1 MVSRNQI
8 DKGKRRFIA
17 LFFIMAGWLLP
28 AQGQERSLFD
38 SLIYRAEMQATVGGG
53 DHNPLWLNANKYGLS
68 SLKTTNGYLRGA
80 IERPLALDNGRKWGI
95 GYGLDAAVAAGF
107 TSTLVVQQAYV
118 EGRWLKGTLTIGAK
132 EQPMEL
138 KNQELSSGSQTF
150 GINARP
156 IPQVRLALPDY
167 WTIPHTRNWL
177 SLKGHIAYGKTT
189 DDAWQKDFTNQHHKY
204 TEGMLYH
211 SKAGYLKIGNP
222 EEVLFSIELGGEL
235 ATQFGGDCYR
245 FHSDGTPDD
254 VVHQEGGVKGML
266 RAFVPGGKDTVDDD
280 YTGGA
285 GNSLGSWVARF
296 NFDTEE
302 WGFSFYVDHFF
313 EDHSSMLFMDYDGYG
328 EGSEWNEK
336 KDRRYFLYAL
346 KDIQLG
352 IEIRFLDAPWLNRF
366 LLEYLGSKYQSG
378 PVYHDHDEV
387 ISDHLGGQDNY
398 YNHSLYTG
406 WQHWGQV
413 IGNPLFLSPLY
424 NSDGSIEVKNN
435 RSTAFHIGFSGD
447 PVPGFHYRLLGTYLK
462 GYGTYDTPY
471 SEPRKTISLLAEA
484 DYSFANTS
492 KFKGWS
498 LRGALGMDFG
508 ELMGDNYG
516 VQLTIAKNG
525 ILKGKKK

>member
-1 MVSRNQI
+1 MVSRNQV
-8 DKGKRRFIA
+8 DKKIRHYVA
-17 LFFIMAGWLLP
+17 LFILTLGWLLP

-38 SLIYRAEMQATVGGG
+38 SLAYRAEMQATVGGG
-53 DHNPLWLNANKYGLS
+53 DHNPLWLNANKHGLS

-107 TSTLVVQQAYV
+107 TSKLVVQQAYV
-118 EGRWLKGTLTIGAK
+118 EGRWLKGTLTVGAK

-138 KNQELSSGSQTF
+138 RNQELSSGAQTF

-167 WTIPHTRNWL
+167 WTIPYTKNWL
-177 SLKGHIAYGKTT
+177 SLKGHLAYGKTT
-189 DDAWQKDFTNQHHKY
+189 DDGWQKDFTNQQHKY
-204 TEGMLYH
+204 TEGALYH

-222 EEVLFSIELGGEL
+222 DEVLFSIELGGEL
-235 ATQFGGDCYR
+235 ATQFGGTCYR

-254 VVHQEGGVKGML
+254 VVYQEGGLKGML
-266 RAFVPGGKDTVDDD
+266 RALIPGGKDAVDDD

-285 GNSLGSWVARF
+285 GNSLGSWLARF
-296 NFDTEE
+296 NFDTDE

-313 EDHSSMLFMDYDGYG
+313 EDHSAMFFMDYDGYG

-336 KDRRYFLYAL
+336 KDRRYFVYAL

-387 ISDHLGGQDNY
+387 VSDHLGGQDNY

-413 IGNPLFLSPLY
+413 IGNPLFLSPIY
-424 NSDGSIEVKNN
+424 NADGSIEVKNN
-435 RSTAFHIGFSGD
+435 RSTAFHIGMSGD
-447 PVPGFHYRLLGTYLK
+447 PFPGFHYRFLGTYLK
-462 GYGTYDTPY
+462 GFGTYDTPY
-471 SEPRKTISLLAEA
+471 SEPRKTISMLAEA
-484 DYSFANTS
+484 TYSFANTS
-492 KFKGWS
+492 KYKGWS

-516 VQLTIAKNG
+516 VQLTIVKNS
-525 ILKGKKK
+525 ILKKNKK